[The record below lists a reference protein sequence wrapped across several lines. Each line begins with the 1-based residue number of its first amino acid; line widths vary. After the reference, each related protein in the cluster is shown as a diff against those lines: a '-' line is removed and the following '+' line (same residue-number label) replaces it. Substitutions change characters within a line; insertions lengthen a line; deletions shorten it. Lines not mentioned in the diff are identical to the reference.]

1 MMKKKRLIGFW
12 ATVAVVLLAMN
23 SCRPQKEQPQSRLVG
38 HWGCE
43 PYVSCRTDSFGVEQW
58 DTLHYAVGTGLGC
71 EVDFYANG
79 SGRLRLNDSPAMI
92 KEFTCDYDYDSVS
105 QTLTISNT
113 LWIISASSD
122 VTSADMA
129 IEKLTDTTIEAS
141 WTNRF
146 SEPEPFFERFFL
158 KRID

>member
-1 MMKKKRLIGFW
+1 M
-12 ATVAVVLLAMN
+12 
-23 SCRPQKEQPQSRLVG
+23 
-38 HWGCE
+38 
-43 PYVSCRTDSFGVEQW
+43 
-58 DTLHYAVGTGLGC
+58 
-71 EVDFYANG
+71 
-79 SGRLRLNDSPAMI
+79 NDSPAMI
-92 KEFTCDYDYDSVS
+92 KEFTCDYAYDSVS

-113 LWIISASSD
+113 LWIISAFSD